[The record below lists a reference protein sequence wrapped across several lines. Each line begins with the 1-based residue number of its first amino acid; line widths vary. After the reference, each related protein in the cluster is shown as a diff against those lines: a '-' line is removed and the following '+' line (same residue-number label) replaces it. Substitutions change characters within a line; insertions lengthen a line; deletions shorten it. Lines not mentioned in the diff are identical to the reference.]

1 MKGYRGISNRRDEER
16 MKQRFLL
23 AAAAF
28 FLSAASVWFV
38 PAAFDENGSMNGL
51 AYAAG
56 ALFWAGLLG
65 GTAVYVL
72 SFRKKYKRPNVLKF
86 FSNGAALVSDGVLL
100 ISAGVT
106 GYAAYAGNVE
116 RTVILGAI
124 FFLLLSLYFHFLLN
138 GQVFTD
144 IVGKR
149 KGKGNRT

>member
-1 MKGYRGISNRRDEER
+1 

-38 PAAFDENGSMNGL
+38 PAAFDETGSMNGL

-56 ALFWAGLLG
+56 ALFWVGLLG

-86 FSNGAALVSDGVLL
+86 FSNGAALVSDGVLF

-106 GYAAYAGNVE
+106 
-116 RTVILGAI
+116 
-124 FFLLLSLYFHFLLN
+124 
-138 GQVFTD
+138 
-144 IVGKR
+144 
-149 KGKGNRT
+149 